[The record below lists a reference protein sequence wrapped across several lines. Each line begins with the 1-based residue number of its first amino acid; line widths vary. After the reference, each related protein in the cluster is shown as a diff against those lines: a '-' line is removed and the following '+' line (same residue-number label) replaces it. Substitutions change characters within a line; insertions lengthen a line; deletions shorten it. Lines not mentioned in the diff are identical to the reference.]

1 MCGTDLTAEMGGAVK
16 AGKLFGKHDDA
27 TKAETEARQIE
38 LPKAWGDLSTKEE
51 RDLLCVDEMKQPMAK
66 GKARDGINVSDVK
79 QIVPVSDELKALMP
93 IFNSEQ
99 QLLRSDMPFGG
110 SHCFIMTY
118 FDCH

>member
-51 RDLLCVDEMKQPMAK
+51 RDLLRVNEMRRLTAE
-66 GKARDGINVSDVK
+66 GKTRGGIDVSDIK
-79 QIVPVSDELKALMP
+79 QIVPVSDELKALTP

-99 QLLRSDMPFGG
+99 
-110 SHCFIMTY
+110 
-118 FDCH
+118 